1 MKNNIFTLAVGAVLS
16 FILAGCTPETSSL
29 GTKDYASADLVEG
42 LAFTITK
49 DASNPNIVTFTSLLD
64 DSYHVY
70 WITPQGRAQ
79 GSPYTINIAFDG
91 TYAVQMGIDTR
102 GGVVFG
108 PEQKFTIDDFCAD
121 FVTDEMWTLLTGGVG
136 SSKKWF
142 LDLDENGVSRYFAGP
157 MFFKGTD
164 DCWESVTLGQTI
176 DGDSWSWDANWSSIA
191 GWGFTTTA
199 QDFGYMEFSLS
210 GGANVHTVQNDLG
223 RDQSGTFLLDTD
235 NHTIKFSDAEL
246 LHESV
251 YDKAVDNWQGQSEW
265 GNVFRLLSLTKD
277 AMQIGVIRNS
287 DACILCYNY
296 ISEDYFNNWTEG
308 GTVEEVI
315 TPSLQ
320 DDWRDYVEPKTQY
333 IMSYKMSEDEPY
345 DWCSLDGKA
354 KGISV
359 TPVSGVEDIAFEMN
373 HNKNTY
379 KFTDIDGNTYEGT
392 YTLSDDGI
400 FTFSGVIP
408 GISLSDVD
416 NATLFEGTTLRVL
429 SISTSAATGALE
441 ELWLGKE
448 IYDDQGSLYEYLG
461 YHFILQTGGESIKSY
476 KAVLSFFDTGWGFQY
491 SDEVAITGDGSYT
504 FTING
509 SSSDTYG
516 LFLDVYKV
524 LKDNPNF
531 NMTVTDIKI
540 DGSSI
545 EFDDTIIDRGIGD
558 DATTARRYIVNPW
571 GATAGTASS
580 FNFTSTLSV
589 TIKVEMDCGEVVMK

>member
-1 MKNNIFTLAVGAVLS
+1 
-16 FILAGCTPETSSL
+16 
-29 GTKDYASADLVEG
+29 
-42 LAFTITK
+42 
-49 DASNPNIVTFTSLLD
+49 
-64 DSYHVY
+64 
-70 WITPQGRAQ
+70 
-79 GSPYTINIAFDG
+79 
-91 TYAVQMGIDTR
+91 
-102 GGVVFG
+102 
-108 PEQKFTIDDFCAD
+108 
-121 FVTDEMWTLLTGGVG
+121 
-136 SSKKWF
+136 
-142 LDLDENGVSRYFAGP
+142 
-157 MFFKGTD
+157 
-164 DCWESVTLGQTI
+164 
-176 DGDSWSWDANWSSIA
+176 
-191 GWGFTTTA
+191 
-199 QDFGYMEFSLS
+199 
-210 GGANVHTVQNDLG
+210 
-223 RDQSGTFLLDTD
+223 
-235 NHTIKFSDAEL
+235 
-246 LHESV
+246 
-251 YDKAVDNWQGQSEW
+251 
-265 GNVFRLLSLTKD
+265 
-277 AMQIGVIRNS
+277 
-287 DACILCYNY
+287 
-296 ISEDYFNNWTEG
+296 
-308 GTVEEVI
+308 
-315 TPSLQ
+315 
-320 DDWRDYVEPKTQY
+320 
-333 IMSYKMSEDEPY
+333 MSEDEPY